1 KEDYTYFT
9 KTQIQDK
16 EKELK
21 RDYRLLK
28 DAKSQSGAHF
38 DEKMGR
44 ITAAPAVWAN
54 ILISHPKAKKFR
66 NKSFPLYEALG
77 ELYDGQTA
85 EGTYNYTSTQIPDL
99 TQAGNG
105 SELLHVE
112 QEGGEE
118 ALVGQEDDD
127 VQLLEGDDVHVHEG
141 GHATGERTVLKT
153 SVAVARRNSEETG
166 SKRQKRSSNLEG
178 LFGKYIELRN
188 KQLEE
193 ESTQLAKEREEK
205 EPNQAADYSIKK
217 CISILGTLEVT
228 SEEKAKA
235 YSVFKDLDNRQ
246 IFISACDDDVESAL
260 IWLRNEMR

>member
-1 KEDYTYFT
+1 
-9 KTQIQDK
+9 
-16 EKELK
+16 KELK

-77 ELYDGQTA
+77 ELYDGRTA
-85 EGTYNYTSTQIPDL
+85 EGTYNYTSTQVPNL

-105 SELLHVE
+105 NELLHAE

-118 ALVGQEDDD
+118 ALAGQEEDDIH
-127 VQLLEGDDVHVHEG
+127 LLDEGDDVHVHEG
-141 GHATGERTVLKT
+141 GRATGERHDPVPKT

-166 SKRQKRSSNLEG
+166 SKRQKRAVTLKNCLENTSS
-178 LFGKYIELRN
+178 
-188 KQLEE
+188 
-193 ESTQLAKEREEK
+193 
-205 EPNQAADYSIKK
+205 
-217 CISILGTLEVT
+217 
-228 SEEKAKA
+228 
-235 YSVFKDLDNRQ
+235 
-246 IFISACDDDVESAL
+246 
-260 IWLRNEMR
+260 

>member
-1 KEDYTYFT
+1 GETALELCGRGGDGGSAIEAATT
-9 KTQIQDK
+9 ATQGSFLRWPSSSAAAFSPDK

-38 DEKMGR
+38 DEKTGR

-85 EGTYNYTSTQIPDL
+85 EGTYNYTSTQVPDL

-118 ALVGQEDDD
+118 ALVGQEEDD
-127 VQLLEGDDVHVHEG
+127 VQLLDEGDDVHVHEG
-141 GHATGERTVLKT
+141 GHATGERPVLKT

-166 SKRQKRSSNLEG
+166 SKRQKKS
-178 LFGKYIELRN
+178 
-188 KQLEE
+188 
-193 ESTQLAKEREEK
+193 
-205 EPNQAADYSIKK
+205 
-217 CISILGTLEVT
+217 
-228 SEEKAKA
+228 
-235 YSVFKDLDNRQ
+235 
-246 IFISACDDDVESAL
+246 
-260 IWLRNEMR
+260 